1 MTNFA
6 KMKRNDQEAFLMYP
20 IIKVLQQLGG
30 KSSTQALR
38 REVVIRTDSI
48 DEDVLNE
55 RKISKKGHP
64 YCPFNF
70 SFNFALKNLEL
81 AGYITR
87 PQRGF
92 VQLAEKGC
100 TFQGEKNGFAEK
112 VYEVARPYWDKK
124 KKHNSNNE
132 FEKNS
137 SEEESWRLRLLSALN
152 DLSPQKFEL
161 FCRALMQQ
169 LNIEIDEK
177 LGMSPIGDGGI
188 DGYGYL
194 TSGDLRTTRVALQ
207 AKKWG
212 KNNSVSSPEIDKF
225 RGAMDKFRAEYGI
238 FITTSSFTRSAVEA
252 ARRGTHVITLI
263 DGEQLID
270 LVAKYKLYVHPVTTY
285 ELDDF
290 FLG

>member
-1 MTNFA
+1 MINFSE
-6 KMKRNDQEAFLMYP
+6 MRRSDQEAFLMYP
-20 IIKVLQQLGG
+20 IVKVLQQLGG

-38 REVVIRTDSI
+38 RAVVIRTDSI

-55 RKISKKGHP
+55 RKVSKKGNL

-70 SFNFALKNLEL
+70 PFNFALKNLEL

-92 VQLAEKGC
+92 IQLAEKGR

-112 VYEVARPYWDKK
+112 VYEVSRPYWDKK
-124 KKHNSNNE
+124 EKHNSSDE
-132 FEKNS
+132 FEENS
-137 SEEESWRLRLLSALN
+137 SEEESWRLRLLNALN
-152 DLSPQKFEL
+152 NLSPQKFEL

-177 LGMSPIGDGGI
+177 LGMSPVGDGGI

-194 TSGDLRTTRVALQ
+194 TSDDLRTTRVALQ

-263 DGEQLID
+263 DGEQLVD
-270 LVAKYKLYVHPVTTY
+270 LVAKYRLYVHPVTTY

-290 FLG
+290 FLE

>member
-1 MTNFA
+1 M
-6 KMKRNDQEAFLMYP
+6 
-20 IIKVLQQLGG
+20 LQQLGG
-30 KSSTQALR
+30 KASTQVLR
-38 REVVIRTDSI
+38 RAVVVRTDSI
-48 DEDVLNE
+48 NEDVLNE
-55 RKISKKGHP
+55 RKISKKGNQ

-70 SFNFALKNLEL
+70 SFNFALKGLEF

-92 VQLAEKGC
+92 VQLAEKGR
-100 TFQGEKNGFAEK
+100 TFEGERNGFAEE
-112 VYEVARPYWDKK
+112 VYEASRSYWDKVK
-124 KKHNSNNE
+124 ERNSNND
-132 FEKNS
+132 FEGDS
-137 SEEESWRLRLLSALN
+137 SEESWRLRLLNALN
-152 DLSPQKFEL
+152 NLSSQKFEL
-161 FCRALMQQ
+161 FCRSLMQH

-177 LGMSPIGDGGI
+177 LGMSPVGDGGI

-194 TSGDLRTTRVALQ
+194 TNGDLRTTRIALQ

-252 ARRGTHVITLI
+252 ARRGTHVIMLI